1 MMMITYCWELESV
14 EREYKTISSRLISF
28 RDQKVFRI
36 GLKNRDKP
44 TLIFMGINLK
54 NIGLRI
60 REVGF
65 CTKDPHCRQ
74 KMTHNNVD
82 GHSLQLFTFDLNAMV
97 VGNCTFTFSIWLEGS
112 VPVCYSYQ
120 LTDRLSKQEL
130 WNATSNNQHLVDVE
144 FVCKDNKKFSAH
156 KAILAARS
164 PVFLTKFKN
173 EPPQPKNAPLKQI
186 TIDDVDSTTVEQF
199 LYFLYTG
206 EPKIPML
213 DNEELLK
220 LAFRYQLTT
229 LIELCQ
235 IGVHEI
241 DVMQMASFVSNLEL
255 DQTELPSTVSIR

>member
-28 RDQKVFRI
+28 HGERVFRV

-44 TLIFMGINLK
+44 TLIFMNINLK
-54 NIGLRI
+54 NIGLRV

-65 CTKDPHCRQ
+65 CTKDPQSRQ
-74 KMTHNNVD
+74 KMKHNDVD
-82 GHSLQLFTFDLNAMV
+82 GHSLQLFTFDLSAMV
-97 VGNCTFTFSIWLEGS
+97 VGNCTFTFSIWLEGGA
-112 VPVCYSYQ
+112 PGCYSYQ
-120 LTDRLSKQEL
+120 LCDRLSKEEL
-130 WNATSNNQHLVDVE
+130 WNTSNNEHLIDVE
-144 FVCKDNKKFSAH
+144 ILCKDNKKFSAH

-164 PVFLTKFKN
+164 PVFLTKFKS
-173 EPPQPKNAPLKQI
+173 EPLQPKNAPLKQI
-186 TIDDVDSTTVEQF
+186 TIDDVDSSTVEQF

-206 EPKIPML
+206 ELKIPML
-213 DNEELLK
+213 VNEELLK
-220 LAFRYQLTT
+220 LALRYQLTT

-255 DQTELPSTVSIR
+255 DQTELPSTISIR